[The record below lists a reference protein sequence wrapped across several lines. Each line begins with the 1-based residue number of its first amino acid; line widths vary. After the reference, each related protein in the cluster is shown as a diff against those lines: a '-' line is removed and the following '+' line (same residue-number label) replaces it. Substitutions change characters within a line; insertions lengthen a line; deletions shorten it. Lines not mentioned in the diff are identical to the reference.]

1 MINSVTDCHGV
12 QAINSKKVSTFSWQQ
27 NADEVLISHFIGNKM
42 LNGSSATLN
51 SSTKKIV
58 FDDLTSLLGN
68 TADVDM
74 DVSMD
79 DCISVHSSTQDQIK
93 VHGYASALL
102 QIAQG
107 VEPVFLKPPF
117 GYLKELKDKLQQ
129 EKLLKTGRENLEMW
143 SVSLMKT
150 TSFSQVF
157 LHYNILHDSIKWHKS
172 SLNATCIFCRRR
184 SDPDKMLLC
193 DGCNAGKHLF
203 CFKPKLTV
211 RLF

>member
-1 MINSVTDCHGV
+1 
-12 QAINSKKVSTFSWQQ
+12 
-27 NADEVLISHFIGNKM
+27 M
-42 LNGSSATLN
+42 LNGSSAKDNN
-51 SSTKKIV
+51 SAKTIV
-58 FDDLTSLLGN
+58 FDDLTSMLGI
-68 TADVDM
+68 TEDMDM

-79 DCISVHSSTQDQIK
+79 DGISLHASTLDQIK

-117 GYLKELKDKLQQ
+117 GYLKELKDKQQQ

-143 SVSLMKT
+143 TVSLMKA

-203 CFKPKLTV
+203 CCKPKLTV
-211 RLF
+211 RFLLCM

>member
-1 MINSVTDCHGV
+1 MTNGCS
-12 QAINSKKVSTFSWQQ
+12 SSTA
-27 NADEVLISHFIGNKM
+27 AD
-42 LNGSSATLN
+42 T
-51 SSTKKIV
+51 STKKIV

-68 TADVDM
+68 TADIELDA
-74 DVSMD
+74 SID
-79 DCISVHSSTQDQIK
+79 DCISVHTSAQDQLK

-107 VEPVFLKPPF
+107 VEPGFLKPPF
-117 GYLKELKDKLQQ
+117 GYLKELKDKQQQ
-129 EKLLKTGRENLEMW
+129 EKLLKTGRENLDMW
-143 SVSLMKT
+143 CVSLMKA
-150 TSFSQVF
+150 TSLAQVF

-211 RLF
+211 SDAVNEWHRNSEAPKKFSKILKHQALFQALKSLLKGH

>member
-1 MINSVTDCHGV
+1 
-12 QAINSKKVSTFSWQQ
+12 
-27 NADEVLISHFIGNKM
+27 M
-42 LNGSSATLN
+42 LNGTRALEDSV
-51 SSTKKIV
+51 KKIV
-58 FDDLTSLLGN
+58 FDDLTSMLGN
-68 TADVDM
+68 TTDVDM
-74 DVSMD
+74 EISIDEG
-79 DCISVHSSTQDQIK
+79 ISVHCSSQDQIK

-117 GYLKELKDKLQQ
+117 GYLKELKDKQQQ

-143 SVSLMKT
+143 TVSLMNA
-150 TSFSQVF
+150 TSLSQVF
-157 LHYNILHDSIKWHKS
+157 LYYNILHDAIKWHKS

-211 RLF
+211 SE

>member
-1 MINSVTDCHGV
+1 MFWFR
-12 QAINSKKVSTFSWQQ
+12 FS
-27 NADEVLISHFIGNKM
+27 FIGKKM
-42 LNGSSATLN
+42 MNGSSAASHN

-58 FDDLTSLLGN
+58 FDDLTTLLGN
-68 TADVDM
+68 TADVEM
-74 DVSMD
+74 DVSID
-79 DCISVHSSTQDQIK
+79 DCISVHTSSEDQIK

-102 QIAQG
+102 QIALG

-117 GYLKELKDKLQQ
+117 GYLKELKDKQQQ

-143 SVSLMKT
+143 CVSLMKT

-172 SLNATCIFCRRR
+172 SLSATCIFCRRR
-184 SDPDKMLLC
+184 SEPDKMLLC

-211 RLF
+211 SELIA

>member
-1 MINSVTDCHGV
+1 MV
-12 QAINSKKVSTFSWQQ
+12 
-27 NADEVLISHFIGNKM
+27 
-42 LNGSSATLN
+42 NGSSATLN
-51 SSTKKIV
+51 SSTKKVV

-68 TADVDM
+68 TADIDL
-74 DVSMD
+74 DVSID
-79 DCISVHSSTQDQIK
+79 DCISVHTSSQDLIK

-117 GYLKELKDKLQQ
+117 GYLKELKDKQQQ
-129 EKLLKTGRENLEMW
+129 EKLLKSGRENLEMW
-143 SVSLMKT
+143 CVSLMNA

-184 SDPDKMLLC
+184 SEPDKMLLC

-211 RLF
+211 NFSDKCHVKAKCLKFLVNFSV